1 MSKPEVTL
9 PIPPPDDLVVEDIT
23 IGDGPEASAGN
34 LVEVHYVGVALSNG
48 VSSILPGTAVSR

>member
-9 PIPPPDDLVVEDIT
+9 PDSAPDDLVVEDIT

-34 LVEVHYVGVALSNG
+34 LVEVHYLSL
-48 VSSILPGTAVSR
+48 IHI

>member
-9 PIPPPDDLVVEDIT
+9 PDSAPDDLVVEDIT

-34 LVEVHYVGVALSNG
+34 LVEVHYVGVALSNR
-48 VSSILPGTAVSR
+48 S